1 MIIDKSSSD
10 NSVGMWKISN
20 TIEVIDVMDKV
31 SHFIIFE
38 KTGDMIN
45 VNLLDNHFTMTFF
58 YFIIKNDI

>member
-1 MIIDKSSSD
+1 
-10 NSVGMWKISN
+10 
-20 TIEVIDVMDKV
+20 MDKV

-58 YFIIKNDI
+58 YFIIKNDIKYNENERLKYVLFFIS